1 MKVATKLSLEFMP
14 LFLFFV
20 ASAVWDGDFMRP
32 TAVLVVMTAVSLAVT
47 WWVFHQPALMALI
60 NAVTGMIAGSATL
73 ISHEESFV
81 MMKPTL
87 IGGIYALILLTALL
101 TNKPLFRALLGKTI
115 HLTEDGWRLLTWLWL
130 YYFIFISVLNEYV
143 RMNFDFTDWAFFKVA
158 ILVPLTVLYALPQIK
173 LLKKY
178 KPIEEMRAHKCKTQ
192 SASSKAKSKINIDSD
207 ALREPVS

>member
-1 MKVATKLSLEFMP
+1 MKVAIKLFLEFMP

-47 WWVFHQPALMALI
+47 WWAFHQPALMALI

-87 IGGIYALILLTALL
+87 IGGIYALILLVALI
-101 TNKPLFRALLGKTI
+101 TNKPLFRALLGRTI
-115 HLTEDGWRLLTWLWL
+115 HLTEEGWRVLTWLWL
-130 YYFIFISVLNEYV
+130 FYFVFISVLNEYV
-143 RMNFDFTDWAFFKVA
+143 RFYYDFPEWAFFKVV

-173 LLKKY
+173 LLQKY
-178 KPIEEMRAHKCKTQ
+178 KPAEEAHAPKYQTRPV
-192 SASSKAKSKINIDSD
+192 SSTAKSRVRMDSD

>member
-1 MKVATKLSLEFMP
+1 MKVATKLFLEFMP
-14 LFLFFV
+14 LFLFFI
-20 ASAVWDGDFMRP
+20 ASALWDGDFMRP

-47 WWVFHQPALMALI
+47 WWAFHQPALMALI

-115 HLTEDGWRLLTWLWL
+115 HLTEEGWRLLTWLWL
-130 YYFIFISVLNEYV
+130 YYFVFISVLNEYV
-143 RMNFDFTDWAFFKVA
+143 RLYFEFSDWAFFKVA

-178 KPIEEMRAHKCKTQ
+178 KPAENASAPKYKTRP
-192 SASSKAKSKINIDSD
+192 SSSTVKSHVRMDRD